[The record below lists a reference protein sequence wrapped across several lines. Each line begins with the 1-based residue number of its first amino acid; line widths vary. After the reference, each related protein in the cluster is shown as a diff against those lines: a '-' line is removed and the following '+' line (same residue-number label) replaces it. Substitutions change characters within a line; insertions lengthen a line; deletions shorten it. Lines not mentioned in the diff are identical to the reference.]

1 MRAQSGL
8 RMGAVKVALLGLVMV
23 AAGGWVLWPEP
34 PDRQSL
40 DELVARAKHGF
51 ETRSA
56 SEIIDCVAPGYRDD
70 SGLTREDVSRICERI
85 ATQAK
90 QVQITITPAGA
101 AEQPRSLQY
110 DIAIQSSEATGH
122 FDVVATLDLG
132 GETVTWPMR
141 LEVRFVKQDR
151 SWRSL
156 WRPRWAVASVN
167 GHGVDKGLKELM

>member
-1 MRAQSGL
+1 MRAKSGL
-8 RMGAVKVALLGLVMV
+8 RMGAVKVALLGLMVV

-34 PDRQSL
+34 LDRQSL

-51 ETRSA
+51 ESRSV
-56 SEIIDCVAPGYRDD
+56 SEIMDCVAPGYRDD

-85 ATQAK
+85 ARQAK
-90 QVQITITPAGA
+90 QVQITIT
-101 AEQPRSLQY
+101 QY
-110 DIAIQSSEATGH
+110 DIAIQSSEATGQ

-151 SWRSL
+151 SWRRL
-156 WRPRWAVASVN
+156 WRPRWAVASVK
-167 GHGVDKGLKELM
+167 GHGVDRGLKGLL